1 MQFVLNNSRGFF
13 QNNMYTDSETQVI
26 DLKMPKHLSWGDRVP
41 AQSGETLHHHPSW
54 LNSLLVFMVRDSLL
68 RVFIWPLR
76 HESRWRVKSFQSAL
90 ATELWVKLMYAV
102 GRREPRAEKKLI
114 ESDTLVLSN
123 TADNHSA
130 RWRSLRDSPQ
140 TPLER
145 LVYSAATFPP
155 KHCLSLLPPL
165 IRTLT
170 LSSLGFFYNLRN
182 FCYTYLK
189 YVYTFKWMKGFPA
202 LLGNARCSVSKCV
215 VWELNISFVNHSDFS
230 FMIEKHC
237 MLKMSHFILPLLSVF
252 WEMLSLVSMHTSQV
266 GSVWFIQPLGP

>member
-1 MQFVLNNSRGFF
+1 M
-13 QNNMYTDSETQVI
+13 
-26 DLKMPKHLSWGDRVP
+26 VP
-41 AQSGETLHHHPSW
+41 
-54 LNSLLVFMVRDSLL
+54 DSLL

-102 GRREPRAEKKLI
+102 GRWEPRAEKKLI
-114 ESDTLVLSN
+114 ELDTLVLSN

-165 IRTLT
+165 IQTLT
-170 LSSLGFFYNLRN
+170 PSSLGFFLQSENILLHLFEICVYISMNEMISSLIRQCTMLIEQMCCLGIEYLLRYPFWLQLYNQKTLHAEN
-182 FCYTYLK
+182 EWFHFTPIIVFYL
-189 YVYTFKWMKGFPA
+189 
-202 LLGNARCSVSKCV
+202 
-215 VWELNISFVNHSDFS
+215 EI
-230 FMIEKHC
+230 
-237 MLKMSHFILPLLSVF
+237 
-252 WEMLSLVSMHTSQV
+252 LSLVSMRTSQV
-266 GSVWFIQPLGP
+266 GSVWFIHPLGPSIQGYITYTLTSLEEHKSQQNLERKLFV